1 MFLAHLCFIAQV
13 YFTSLPYDIY
23 NQANRCGNM
32 AYAGIGL
39 GLIKA
44 QQLFW
49 IANIGVITISLN
61 ETVREVSFILVPFC
75 SFLYMLSLIKIQ
87 HLTSFIPARDV

>member
-1 MFLAHLCFIAQV
+1 MFLARV

-32 AYAGIGL
+32 AYAGIGF
-39 GLIKA
+39 GLIKS

-49 IANIGVITISLN
+49 IANMGLVVIYFNSDLY
-61 ETVREVSFILVPFC
+61 ILLAPFC
-75 SFLYMLSLIKIQ
+75 CFIYILSIVKAYYLKKILLIKA
-87 HLTSFIPARDV
+87 S